1 MAAKEKP
8 TKSEKASAL
17 DLLEEA
23 SETEE
28 DMYRAHWNK
37 EGAQSARVFF
47 QELMKKPS
55 EKNVGQLKEMVGQV
69 PDQILKSVGLADL
82 PQKLASFTRM
92 PRKENLKGIM
102 EPLIK
107 VADAA
112 IKCFEE
118 TSGAAAAPTPTLE
131 DLFDDSQPPA

>member
-1 MAAKEKP
+1 M
-8 TKSEKASAL
+8 
-17 DLLEEA
+17 
-23 SETEE
+23 
-28 DMYRAHWNK
+28 RA
-37 EGAQSARVFF
+37 FC
-47 QELMKKPS
+47 QELLKKPQ
-55 EKNVGQLKEMVGQV
+55 EKNVGQLKEMVGKV

-102 EPLIK
+102 EPLIR